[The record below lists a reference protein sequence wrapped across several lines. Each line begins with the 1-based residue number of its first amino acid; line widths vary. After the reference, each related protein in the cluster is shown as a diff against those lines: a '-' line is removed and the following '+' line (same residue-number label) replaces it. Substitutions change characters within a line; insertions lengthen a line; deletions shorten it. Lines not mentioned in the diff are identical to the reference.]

1 MILLITKQNC
11 IHCARSRI
19 LLQDHNY
26 VEIDRNFVSS
36 EAGGRA
42 ADVIPSLLDRGC
54 SWTMPRANLAQPL
67 EGLCVHH

>member
-26 VEIDRNFVSS
+26 VEIDSNDVSS
-36 EAGGRA
+36 SILENRNGEYPMVFNLIGGYEE
-42 ADVIPSLLDRGC
+42 
-54 SWTMPRANLAQPL
+54 L
-67 EGLCVHH
+67 EKFIVSKN

>member
-26 VEIDRNFVSS
+26 VEIDRNYVSS
-36 EAGGRA
+36 SILENRNGEYPMVFNLIGGYEE
-42 ADVIPSLLDRGC
+42 
-54 SWTMPRANLAQPL
+54 L
-67 EGLCVHH
+67 EKFIVSKN

>member
-11 IHCARSRI
+11 IHCVRSRI

-36 EAGGRA
+36 EILENRNGEYPMAFNLIGGY
-42 ADVIPSLLDRGC
+42 DELKKLILHSE
-54 SWTMPRANLAQPL
+54 S
-67 EGLCVHH
+67 

>member
-26 VEIDRNFVSS
+26 VEIDSNDVSS
-36 EAGGRA
+36 SILENRNGEYPM
-42 ADVIPSLLDRGC
+42 VF
-54 SWTMPRANLAQPL
+54 NLIGWYEEL
-67 EGLCVHH
+67 EKFIVSKN